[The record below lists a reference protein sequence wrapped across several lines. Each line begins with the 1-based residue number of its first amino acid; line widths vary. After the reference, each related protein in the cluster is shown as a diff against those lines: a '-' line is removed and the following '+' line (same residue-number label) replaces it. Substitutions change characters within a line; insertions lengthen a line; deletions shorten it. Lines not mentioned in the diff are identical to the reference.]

1 MSDATN
7 WDFAQGFLS
16 AFKTERSDLASRLDA
31 AKSTVPVPG
40 DILQDLTAD
49 TVKLTKSLVDATGSL
64 PSYDQRQREVQL
76 KELEQTLDEL
86 RAASAPKSKFAFKRK
101 ASKPPSAATPSAPKL
116 ESSVDGAPK
125 PPLPEPAAGTLS
137 TNLTLS
143 SHSNKYLDRGFLP
156 PSSHLSS
163 QSDLTISEL
172 VGCVVDLLPSTDA
185 GDTAQLDISA
195 LHIQKLADTVLLL
208 PTIKGSV
215 LLHDLTRC
223 VIVVGCHQFRMHAS
237 TAVDVYLHI
246 PSNPVIE
253 HCSRIRFAA
262 YPASF
267 FPNTL
272 GAEERQRSN
281 HLAVQDF
288 SHIRATPSPNWAAMQ
303 DDRANIWSQIRS
315 DACSDV
321 AKGLDALL
329 PAPAQ

>member
-1 MSDATN
+1 M
-7 WDFAQGFLS
+7 
-16 AFKTERSDLASRLDA
+16 
-31 AKSTVPVPG
+31 
-40 DILQDLTAD
+40 
-49 TVKLTKSLVDATGSL
+49 
-64 PSYDQRQREVQL
+64 

-223 VIVVGCHQFRMHAS
+223 VIVVGCHQVSLSFQR
-237 TAVDVYLHI
+237 AVLPLRTYIPEVPYARIHRRRCI
-246 PSNPVIE
+246 PPHTVKPSN
-253 HCSRIRFAA
+253 R
-262 YPASF
+262 
-267 FPNTL
+267 
-272 GAEERQRSN
+272 
-281 HLAVQDF
+281 
-288 SHIRATPSPNWAAMQ
+288 
-303 DDRANIWSQIRS
+303 
-315 DACSDV
+315 
-321 AKGLDALL
+321 ALL
-329 PAPAQ
+329 SHTFCSISRVFLS